1 MATATIPSPFR
12 PPDPD
17 RLLTVGE
24 VAARFGVSSR
34 TIFRMVRDGRF
45 PPPVR
50 LGRHVSRWF
59 GSDVRHYLD
68 ALRERRDAAW

>member
-1 MATATIPSPFR
+1 MATATLASPFR
-12 PPDPD
+12 APDPD

-34 TIFRMVRDGRF
+34 TVFRMVRDGRF

-50 LGRHVSRWF
+50 LGRHVFRLF
-59 GSDVRHYLD
+59 GSDVRQYLD
-68 ALRERRDAAW
+68 ALREGRDAP